1 MTVMFNASSLMPAA
15 SAFIARKHKLFIDG
29 QWVGGQSGKTIE
41 ISDPATGGIIAHTVA
56 GTTADVDA
64 AVRAARKALE
74 DGPWSTM
81 SGLERG
87 KLISRFATRLDELGD
102 ELAQIEAIDC
112 GKPVAYARYVDVGLS
127 VNTYHYMAG
136 WASKVTGE
144 TVSVSSPGEFHAF
157 TLREPVGVVAQ
168 IVPWNFPLVLTAY
181 KLAPSLAAGCTVII
195 KPAELTPLSTLRL
208 AEIAAEVG
216 FPPGVINV
224 VTGYGAEA
232 GQALVDHPGVDK
244 VAFTGSTDVGKAI
257 ARSATSNLKR
267 VTLELGGKAPMIVF
281 PDADLDRA
289 IPGLAGAIFFHQG
302 QVCTAGTR
310 LYVHKSIHDKV
321 LEGIA
326 AESRKLK
333 PGHGL
338 DPETTMGPLI
348 SEKQIERVLGFVD
361 QARTAGA
368 DFVSGGKRIDREG
381 FFLEPTVL
389 ANTTDTMSVVREE
402 IFGPVL
408 CAQSFGDD
416 DLEAIARKA
425 NDTIYGLSASVWTQN
440 IGVAHKMAK
449 RIKAGSVWIN
459 MHHFFDPALP
469 FGGYKQS
476 GWGREQGS
484 DAIRTFTETK
494 SVCIAL

>member
-1 MTVMFNASSLMPAA
+1 MNVMVNASKMIPGVA
-15 SAFIARKHKLFIDG
+15 SFVGRRHDLFIDG
-29 QWVGGQSGKTIE
+29 AWVESKSGDTIP
-41 ISDPATGGIIAHTVA
+41 ITDPATEEVISHTAA
-56 GTTADVDA
+56 GNAADVDA
-64 AVRAARKALE
+64 AVKAARHALE
-74 DGPWSTM
+74 CGPWSKM
-81 SGLERG
+81 SGIERG
-87 KLISRFATRLDELGD
+87 KLITRFAARLDELGD

-136 WASKVTGE
+136 WASKITGE
-144 TVSVSSPGEFHAF
+144 TVSVSSPGEYHAF
-157 TLREPVGVVAQ
+157 TTREPVGVVAH

-224 VTGYGAEA
+224 VTGYGAVA

-244 VAFTGSTDVGKAI
+244 VAFTGSTEIGKAI
-257 ARSATSNLKR
+257 ARSATGNLKR
-267 VTLELGGKAPMIVF
+267 VTLELGGKSPMVVF
-281 PDADLDRA
+281 PDADLDKA
-289 IPGLAGAIFFHQG
+289 IPALAGAIFFHQG

-310 LYVHKSIHDKV
+310 LYVHKSIHDRV

-326 AESRKLK
+326 AEGRRLK

-348 SEKQIERVLGFVD
+348 SDRQITRVLGYID
-361 QARTAGA
+361 AAKAAGA
-368 DFVSGGKRIDREG
+368 EFVTGGGRLNRSGY
-381 FFLEPTVL
+381 FLEPTIV
-389 ANTTDTMSVVREE
+389 ANTTDDMPIVREE

-408 CAQSFGDD
+408 SAQSFEDD
-416 DLEAIARKA
+416 DLDELARKA
-425 NDTIYGLSASVWTQN
+425 NDTIFGLSASVWTQN
-440 IGVAHKMAK
+440 ISTAHRMAK

-459 MHHFFDPALP
+459 THHFFDPALP
-469 FGGYKQS
+469 FGGFKQS
-476 GWGREQGS
+476 GWGREQGA
-484 DAIRTFTETK
+484 DAIRTFTEVK
-494 SVCIAL
+494 SVCVAL